1 MPYLISDPYPSSG
14 PQPDEFIVTIDGSPG
29 VSSPAQVVES
39 GGKRLHYDVGS
50 VSVGP
55 HNVSVLARMADPMWG
70 WIESAPSPFVF
81 SRPSL
86 ASMTGI
92 GLER

>member
-14 PQPDEFIVTIDGSPG
+14 PQPDEFMVTIDGSPPV
-29 VSSPAQVVES
+29 VSLAQPVAD

-50 VSVGP
+50 VAIGT
-55 HNVSVLARMADPMWG
+55 HNVSVLARKQDPTWG

-81 SRPSL
+81 TRPSL
-86 ASMTGI
+86 ANISGI
-92 GLER
+92 GLET